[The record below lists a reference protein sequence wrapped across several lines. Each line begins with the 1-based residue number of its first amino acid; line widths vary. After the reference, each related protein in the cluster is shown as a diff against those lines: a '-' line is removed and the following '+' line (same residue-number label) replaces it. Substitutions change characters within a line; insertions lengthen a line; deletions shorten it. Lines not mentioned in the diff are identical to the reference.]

1 MDLGVK
7 ASLFDLIFLPHQCY
21 LQSGTKGLPKEKV
34 PEHTVDKFVKLQY
47 VKRFEDTFLLP
58 TLK

>member
-7 ASLFDLIFLPHQCY
+7 ASMFDLIFLPHQCY
-21 LQSGTKGLPKEKV
+21 LQSGKKGLPKEKV
-34 PEHTVDKFVKLQY
+34 SEHKFVKLQH
-47 VKRFEDTFLLP
+47 VKGFEDTFLLP